1 MKIKSLLVGML
12 ASLALVGCTSEDE
25 VLSLEENGTMVEF
38 SLDLEGA
45 MSSRAI
51 SDGKKADR
59 LMYGVFEKV
68 PASNPDGYTL
78 TQVIEKTVIDIN
90 GNENLIDGY
99 NLAISLLRGKTYQ
112 VVFWAQDADCLSY
125 TVDKAMKV
133 TVDYEG
139 VNNDEL
145 RDAFFATQQVTVSS
159 NSSINVTLKRPFA
172 QVNVGA
178 FNSDYDYAKS
188 LGVEVNQS
196 KAIIKGV
203 SDQIDLLTGV
213 ASGNVNV
220 EYTFGNIPGETL
232 KGVDSNNDQNA
243 EMYKWVSMSYLL
255 ASPVQTSHE
264 MMFYFRNS
272 SNPESQIEF
281 NPDKLVPIQ
290 RNYRTNLVG
299 QVLSSSFN
307 FKINIDHYYEDERN
321 NPRHVY
327 YVFNESTTIENTEFA
342 MNEAA
347 WGNWCV
353 FTAPKA
359 NKDENLVITFN
370 DVQFT
375 GGLYGVMFG
384 EDWREYNSK
393 NNKWESVKT
402 TYNFKVNQVTA
413 NGVTVGN
420 CIHDDKNHMSILFYL
435 RGKST
440 VKDCVWTGTKKATE
454 IMKCVTCEAGGK
466 SEENCMHN
474 SIAYDCGV
482 PDGCTSSLE
491 NCRIGSM
498 YAWQTAKVTLK
509 DCIVGT
515 IRSRS
520 CSYQT
525 NNSGKLVIDSGTTV
539 DELDVLTNTYFESYV
554 EKLGLPIVIKAGATV
569 KTLKLNG
576 RQLNKYVLIEEGAVV
591 NKIIE

>member
-1 MKIKSLLVGML
+1 
-12 ASLALVGCTSEDE
+12 
-25 VLSLEENGTMVEF
+25 MVEF

-178 FNSDYDYAKS
+178 FNSEYDYAKS

-203 SDQIDLLTGV
+203 SNQIDLLTGV
-213 ASGNVNV
+213 ASGNVDV

-255 ASPVQTSHE
+255 ASPVQTTHE
-264 MMFYFRNS
+264 MKFYFINS

-299 QVLSSSFN
+299 QVLSSSFK

-342 MNEAA
+342 LNEAA
-347 WGNWCV
+347 AGNWCV
-353 FTAPKA
+353 FTTPKG
-359 NKDENLVITFN
+359 NKDKSIVLTFN
-370 DVQFT
+370 DVQFS

-384 EDWREYNSK
+384 EDWREFNPATNKLEGVTSYCSSII
-393 NNKWESVKT
+393 NN
-402 TYNFKVNQVTA
+402 VTA
-413 NGVTVGN
+413 HNVKVFNCVTN
-420 CIHDDKNHMSILFYL
+420 YSNHMSILFYL
-435 RGKST
+435 RGNT
-440 VKDCVWTGTKKATE
+440 IVNNCVWDGTTTVNNIPINPCTGDYDGDP
-454 IMKCVTCEAGGK
+454 VDD
-466 SEENCMHN
+466 NV
-474 SIAYDCGV
+474 AYDCGV
-482 PDGCTSSLE
+482 PNGCVSKIDQSS
-491 NCRIGSM
+491 IGSM
-498 YAWQTAKVTLK
+498 YVWEQGEVNITNSN
-509 DCIVGT
+509 IGY
-515 IRSRS
+515 IR
-520 CSYQT
+520 
-525 NNSGKLVIDSGTTV
+525 NAAIKIDGKQWGLVIGEGTTV
-539 DELDVLTNTYFESYV
+539 ELLDSSAPGSYT
-554 EKLGLPIVIKAGATV
+554 PHIKIKNGATV
-569 KTLKLNG
+569 KKLNMNG
-576 RQLNKYVLIEEGAVV
+576 QKMSGLVIEPGASV
-591 NKIIE
+591 NGKVFAADMNIEDLFVE